1 MFYIFNLTYES
12 KKTTL
17 LFLEEGANNCPVLIV
32 VGIVNSTNISWVTK
46 LCLIKLLGS
55 FAEEI
60 DNDNNI
66 FVESLDK
73 VDQLIVYSAYVK
85 VVCAVIVK
93 FSFNQ
98 FKLLKFFKKSFLVIP
113 FFAAIE
119 GFAPSIFVKLLVTFF
134 TWLYKST

>member
-17 LFLEEGANNCPVLIV
+17 LFLEEGANNCPVLV

-46 LCLIKLLGS
+46 LYLIKLLGS

-60 DNDNNI
+60 DNDNII

-73 VDQLIVYSAYVK
+73 VDQLIVYSADVK
-85 VVCAVIVK
+85 VVGAVIVK

-98 FKLLKFFKKSFLVIP
+98 LKLLKFFKKSFWQS
-113 FFAAIE
+113 
-119 GFAPSIFVKLLVTFF
+119 GRNQG
-134 TWLYKST
+134 

>member
-73 VDQLIVYSAYVK
+73 VDQLIVYSADVK
-85 VVCAVIVK
+85 VVGAVIVK

-98 FKLLKFFKKSFLVIP
+98 FILLKFFK
-113 FFAAIE
+113 
-119 GFAPSIFVKLLVTFF
+119 
-134 TWLYKST
+134 